1 MSRYYNEVT
10 NDGEKSLD
18 WEQEFD
24 DMRHLSE
31 EIDETLSKEI
41 FEQLD
46 DVFLDLYKGEFNHA
60 PF

>member
-1 MSRYYNEVT
+1 MSRYYNEIT
-10 NDGEKSLD
+10 SDGENALG
-18 WEQEFD
+18 WEQELD

-41 FEQLD
+41 FAQLD
-46 DVFLDLYKGEFNHA
+46 DVFLDLYKGEFTNA

>member
-1 MSRYYNEVT
+1 MSRYFNEVT
-10 NDGEKSLD
+10 NDGENTLD

>member
-1 MSRYYNEVT
+1 MSRYFNQAT
-10 NDGEKSLD
+10 NDGAEVMD